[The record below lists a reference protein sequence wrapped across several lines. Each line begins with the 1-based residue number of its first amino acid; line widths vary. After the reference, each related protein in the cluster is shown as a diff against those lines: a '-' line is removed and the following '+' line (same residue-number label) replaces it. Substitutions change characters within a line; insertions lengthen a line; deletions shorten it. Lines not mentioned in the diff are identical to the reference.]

1 MGFLDSFFKKTDK
14 QVNTTTDANQNISQ
28 LLNKVEKLEEKIEH
42 LQAEKLNYELKING
56 FDWKITQYENQL
68 KDLQSENA
76 NLQKRLVE
84 KDNVINTLNLKIS
97 EIEHSCREI
106 GECAMEE
113 LPEIIDVVPLESE
126 KNLSL
131 KDHNLSD
138 NSSNKIDGV
147 IIDKSNQPFLDAL
160 DIIENS
166 NESLFL
172 TGKAGTGKT
181 TFLKYLTSKLKK
193 KFIVL
198 APTGVAAVNA
208 GGVTLHSFFQLSFS
222 PYLPDDSRLIKDNLK
237 FNKNKCEIIKNVET
251 IIIDEVSMVRCDTID
266 AISQILKT
274 VRHRNKPFG
283 GVQMVFIGDLFQLSP
298 IADSRF
304 WDFLGEFYTSEFF
317 FNAFAFK
324 ESKFRYIELDK
335 IYRQNDLKF
344 IELLNSVR
352 ENRITNT
359 DLQLL
364 NSRLQRVT
372 KHSSITRLL
381 KDVANYSIDD
391 MDGYITLLTHR
402 EDADLLNTR
411 KLLEINKE
419 RISFFNAI
427 IQGLFDKKDAPTDA
441 LLSLKIGA
449 QVMLIKNNL
458 PDYYNGSM
466 GVIESIDE
474 EHSVNEN
481 GDKVVDDVIYIKLF
495 SNNEVVKVT
504 RAVWENQ
511 KYTYNREKKRIELEI
526 IGTFTQFPVKLA
538 WGITIHKSQGLTF
551 DKAIIDTS
559 KAFTHG
565 QTYVALSRC
574 RSLEGVL
581 LKTRIDPKAIIVNTE
596 VSQFIKEMSSKQS
609 RSSSVDDF
617 DDIIF

>member
-14 QVNTTTDANQNISQ
+14 QLNTATDANQNIAQ
-28 LLNKVEKLEEKIEH
+28 LLNKVEKLEGKIEQ

-56 FDWKITQYENQL
+56 FDWKITQYENQV
-68 KDLQSENA
+68 KDLQSENTS
-76 NLQKRLVE
+76 LQKKLIE

-97 EIEHSCREI
+97 EIESSCREI
-106 GECAMEE
+106 GECTQEGA
-113 LPEIIDVVPLESE
+113 PEIIDVAPLESE

-147 IIDKSNQPFLDAL
+147 IIDKSNKPFLDAL

-208 GGVTLHSFFQLSFS
+208 GGVTLHSFFRLSFS
-222 PYLPDDSRLIKDNLK
+222 PYLPDDSRLIRDNLK
-237 FNKNKCEIIKNVET
+237 LDKNRFDIIKNVET
-251 IIIDEVSMVRCDTID
+251 IIIDEISMVRCDTID

-274 VRHRNKPFG
+274 LRHNNKPFG

-298 IADSRF
+298 IADARF
-304 WDFLGEFYTSEFF
+304 WDFLGDFYDTEFF

-324 ESKFRYIELDK
+324 ESKFKYIELDK

-344 IELLNSVR
+344 IELLNRVR
-352 ENRITNT
+352 ENNITNT

-364 NSRLQRVT
+364 NSRLQNVT
-372 KHSSITRLL
+372 
-381 KDVANYSIDD
+381 NYS
-391 MDGYITLLTHR
+391 MDGYITLSTHR
-402 EDADLLNTR
+402 KDADSLNAT
-411 KLLEINKE
+411 KLAKINKE
-419 RISFFNAI
+419 LVSFNAI
-427 IQGLFDKKDAPTDA
+427 TQGLFDEKDAPADT
-441 LLSLKIGA
+441 LLSLKVGA
-449 QVMLIKNNL
+449 QIMLIKNNL

-466 GVIESIDE
+466 GIIESIDE
-474 EHSVNEN
+474 EHSINEN
-481 GDKVVDDVIYIKLF
+481 GDEAVDDVIYIRLF

-511 KYTYNREKKRIELEI
+511 KYTYNREKKRIEPEV

-538 WGITIHKSQGLTF
+538 WAITIHKSQGLTF
-551 DKAIIDTS
+551 DKAIIDAG

-574 RSLEGVL
+574 RSLEGML

-596 VSQFIKEMSSKQS
+596 VSQFIKEMNGEQS
-609 RSSSVDDF
+609 NSYNFYNSDDEIPF
-617 DDIIF
+617 

>member
-14 QVNTTTDANQNISQ
+14 QLNTATDANQNITQ
-28 LLNKVEKLEEKIEH
+28 LLNKVEKLEGKIEQ

-56 FDWKITQYENQL
+56 FDWKITQYENQV
-68 KDLQSENA
+68 KDLQSENT
-76 NLQKRLVE
+76 NLQKKLIE

-97 EIEHSCREI
+97 EIESSCREI
-106 GECAMEE
+106 GECAQEGS
-113 LPEIIDVVPLESE
+113 PEIIDVAPLESE
-126 KNLSL
+126 KNISL

-147 IIDKSNQPFLDAL
+147 IIDKSNKPFLDAL

-222 PYLPDDSRLIKDNLK
+222 PYLPDDSRLIRDNLK
-237 FNKNKCEIIKNVET
+237 LDKNRFDIIKNVET
-251 IIIDEVSMVRCDTID
+251 IIIDEISMVRCDTID

-274 VRHRNKPFG
+274 LRHNNKPFG

-298 IADSRF
+298 IADARF
-304 WDFLGEFYTSEFF
+304 WDFLGDFYDTEFF

-324 ESKFRYIELDK
+324 ESKFKYIELDK

-344 IELLNSVR
+344 IELLNRVR
-352 ENRITNT
+352 ENNITNT

-364 NSRLQRVT
+364 NSRLQNVT
-372 KHSSITRLL
+372 
-381 KDVANYSIDD
+381 NYS
-391 MDGYITLLTHR
+391 MDGYITLSTHR
-402 EDADLLNTR
+402 KDADSLNAT
-411 KLLEINKE
+411 KLAKINKE
-419 RISFFNAI
+419 LVSFNAI
-427 IQGLFDKKDAPTDA
+427 IQGLFDEKDAPADT
-441 LLSLKIGA
+441 LLSLKVGA

-466 GVIESIDE
+466 GIIESIDE
-474 EHSVNEN
+474 EHSINEN
-481 GDKVVDDVIYIKLF
+481 GDEAVDDVIYIRLF
-495 SNNEVVKVT
+495 SNNEVVRVT

-511 KYTYNREKKRIELEI
+511 KYTYNREKKRIEPEV

-538 WGITIHKSQGLTF
+538 WAITIHKSQGLTF
-551 DKAIIDTS
+551 DKAIIDAG

-574 RSLEGVL
+574 RSLEGML

-596 VSQFIKEMSSKQS
+596 VSQFIKEMNGEQS
-609 RSSSVDDF
+609 NSYNFYNSDDEIPF
-617 DDIIF
+617 

>member
-14 QVNTTTDANQNISQ
+14 QLNTATDANQNIAQ
-28 LLNKVEKLEEKIEH
+28 LLNKVEKLEGKIEQ
-42 LQAEKLNYELKING
+42 LQQAEKLNYELKING
-56 FDWKITQYENQL
+56 FDWKITQYENQV
-68 KDLQSENA
+68 KDLQSENTS
-76 NLQKRLVE
+76 LQKKLIE

-97 EIEHSCREI
+97 EIESSCREI
-106 GECAMEE
+106 GECAQEGA
-113 LPEIIDVVPLESE
+113 PEIIDVAPLESE

-147 IIDKSNQPFLDAL
+147 IIDKSNKPFLDAL

-208 GGVTLHSFFQLSFS
+208 GGVTLHSFFRLSFS
-222 PYLPDDSRLIKDNLK
+222 PYLPDDSRLIRDNLK
-237 FNKNKCEIIKNVET
+237 LDKNRFDIIKNVET
-251 IIIDEVSMVRCDTID
+251 IIIDEISMVRCDTID

-274 VRHRNKPFG
+274 LRHNNKPFG

-298 IADSRF
+298 IADARF
-304 WDFLGEFYTSEFF
+304 WDFLGDFYDTEFF

-324 ESKFRYIELDK
+324 ESKFKYIELDK

-344 IELLNSVR
+344 IELLNRVR
-352 ENRITNT
+352 ENNITNT

-364 NSRLQRVT
+364 NSRLQNVT
-372 KHSSITRLL
+372 
-381 KDVANYSIDD
+381 NYS
-391 MDGYITLLTHR
+391 MDGYITLSTHR
-402 EDADLLNTR
+402 KDADSLNAT
-411 KLLEINKE
+411 KLAKINKE
-419 RISFFNAI
+419 LVSFNAI
-427 IQGLFDKKDAPTDA
+427 TQGLFDEKDAPADT
-441 LLSLKIGA
+441 LLSLKVGA
-449 QVMLIKNNL
+449 QIMLIKNNL

-466 GVIESIDE
+466 GIIESIDE
-474 EHSVNEN
+474 EHSINEN
-481 GDKVVDDVIYIKLF
+481 GDEAVDDVIYIRLF

-511 KYTYNREKKRIELEI
+511 KYTYNREKKRIEPEV

-538 WGITIHKSQGLTF
+538 WAITIHKSQGLTF
-551 DKAIIDTS
+551 DKAIIDAG

-574 RSLEGVL
+574 RSLEGML

-596 VSQFIKEMSSKQS
+596 VSQFIKEMNGEQS
-609 RSSSVDDF
+609 NSYNFYNSDDEIPF
-617 DDIIF
+617 

>member
-14 QVNTTTDANQNISQ
+14 QLNTATDANQNITQ
-28 LLNKVEKLEEKIEH
+28 LLNKVEKLEGKIEQ

-56 FDWKITQYENQL
+56 FDWKITQYENQV
-68 KDLQSENA
+68 KDLQSENT
-76 NLQKRLVE
+76 NLQKKLIE
-84 KDNVINTLNLKIS
+84 KDNVINILNLKIS
-97 EIEHSCREI
+97 EIESSCREI
-106 GECAMEE
+106 GECAQEGSS
-113 LPEIIDVVPLESE
+113 EIIDVAPLESE

-147 IIDKSNQPFLDAL
+147 IIDKSNKPFLDAL

-222 PYLPDDSRLIKDNLK
+222 PYLPDDSRLIRDNLK
-237 FNKNKCEIIKNVET
+237 LDKNRFDIIKNVET
-251 IIIDEVSMVRCDTID
+251 IIIDEISMVRCDTID

-274 VRHRNKPFG
+274 LRHNNKPFG
-283 GVQMVFIGDLFQLSP
+283 GVQMLFIGDLFQLSP
-298 IADSRF
+298 IADARF
-304 WDFLGEFYTSEFF
+304 WDFLGDFYDTEFF

-324 ESKFRYIELDK
+324 ESKFKYIELDK

-344 IELLNSVR
+344 IELLNRVR
-352 ENRITNT
+352 ENNITNT

-364 NSRLQRVT
+364 NSRLQNVT
-372 KHSSITRLL
+372 
-381 KDVANYSIDD
+381 NYS
-391 MDGYITLLTHR
+391 MDGYITLSTHR
-402 EDADLLNTR
+402 KDADSLNAT
-411 KLLEINKE
+411 KLAKINKE
-419 RISFFNAI
+419 LVSFNAI
-427 IQGLFDKKDAPTDA
+427 IQGLFDEKDAPADT
-441 LLSLKIGA
+441 LLSLKVGA

-466 GVIESIDE
+466 GIIESIDE
-474 EHSVNEN
+474 EHSINEN
-481 GDKVVDDVIYIKLF
+481 GDEAVDDVIYIRLF
-495 SNNEVVKVT
+495 SNNEVVRVT

-511 KYTYNREKKRIELEI
+511 KYTYNREKKRIEPEV

-538 WGITIHKSQGLTF
+538 WAITIHKSQGLTF
-551 DKAIIDTS
+551 DKAIIDAG

-574 RSLEGVL
+574 RSLEGML

-596 VSQFIKEMSSKQS
+596 VSQFIKEMNGEQS
-609 RSSSVDDF
+609 NSYNFYNSDDEIPF
-617 DDIIF
+617 